1 MNEKL
6 LELRKKY
13 ELELKKPKKNR
24 DIKKIEKIQ
33 RDIKYELENYKK
45 VETQKIDE
53 RNKKIGEKRKEVEA
67 LIGKVDK
74 GAYIRNAQK
83 EIDRFNQDIISLQDN
98 EKIDPKS
105 KVQKISALVEEIGKL
120 QKNVDAIQDFFNVQ
134 ETLQE
139 ENNKYV
145 KEMYDYADKVGIGKV
160 YPLRPEQYKKEKK
173 QQEKNN
179 IRRGKEAPEKNKD
192 GKMYGIYGDDLEEYD
207 DIIGLNGDNEE
218 LKPEYLDLDV
228 EELEIDKELELY
240 DFNDNEENKE
250 KQEEEIDLDDIEPI
264 GDFEEKK
271 INYDFTKD
279 IDDEEDLDIE
289 DEGTL
294 GSIEDEENIEQE
306 EFVQENFNQNVQ
318 SLPFKTIMSL
328 SARDRADYLLTM
340 SDAQADILVSEIDK
354 GLANGDISEIE
365 VINFRKASNT
375 IKKDELAMAK
385 VVEDKMLRKN
395 YRSIFRT
402 FTPKIDKSKYGLNLG
417 TLNRNLDFLGYFKN
431 NVVAYDASKVTL
443 DTENKA
449 NINELESELVKK
461 FGSKYEKL
469 VNERNQKGISPNDE
483 IYRNSAQG
491 KYILGYELYM
501 DRIRYFKRMNSLEDK
516 LREFNIEDRAFE
528 QYEKNHPFMSKT
540 TSREE
545 MLTNNKLIKVS
556 KAKEMIGR
564 FSKKFREKVLRFT
577 PLDDRFDDMAK
588 SERMRLIKEQKK
600 KIRDAKDRTL
610 AGAKEIA
617 YGVKDVAVT
626 TKDMAVVGAKEV
638 AYEAKEVKDMAVEK
652 AVEVKDKT
660 VAKAVEVKDKTVAKA
675 NEIKEN
681 VVEAKDKAVEKVKE
695 KKEQIDKNIE
705 EIVDKNREEV
715 NEKIAMQQTEN
726 KENYEKIKAK
736 EAVKE
741 AKLNEK
747 VKENREKV
755 DKERAEVS
763 KQLVEK
769 MESRKQK
776 QEQKLENTNKI
787 LEELKGKVKSQEE
800 IEKARIKRMMEEKEK
815 QEQQK
820 QKQHGDI
827 DFDDNF
833 FIK

>member
-1 MNEKL
+1 
-6 LELRKKY
+6 
-13 ELELKKPKKNR
+13 
-24 DIKKIEKIQ
+24 
-33 RDIKYELENYKK
+33 
-45 VETQKIDE
+45 
-53 RNKKIGEKRKEVEA
+53 
-67 LIGKVDK
+67 
-74 GAYIRNAQK
+74 
-83 EIDRFNQDIISLQDN
+83 
-98 EKIDPKS
+98 
-105 KVQKISALVEEIGKL
+105 
-120 QKNVDAIQDFFNVQ
+120 
-134 ETLQE
+134 
-139 ENNKYV
+139 
-145 KEMYDYADKVGIGKV
+145 
-160 YPLRPEQYKKEKK
+160 
-173 QQEKNN
+173 
-179 IRRGKEAPEKNKD
+179 
-192 GKMYGIYGDDLEEYD
+192 
-207 DIIGLNGDNEE
+207 
-218 LKPEYLDLDV
+218 
-228 EELEIDKELELY
+228 
-240 DFNDNEENKE
+240 
-250 KQEEEIDLDDIEPI
+250 
-264 GDFEEKK
+264 
-271 INYDFTKD
+271 
-279 IDDEEDLDIE
+279 
-289 DEGTL
+289 
-294 GSIEDEENIEQE
+294 
-306 EFVQENFNQNVQ
+306 
-318 SLPFKTIMSL
+318 MSL